1 MWGERYMNKKKIRN
15 SNYELM
21 RIISMFLII
30 LYHVIYHGQVI
41 QNCYNEGAKI
51 ILELLEF
58 LTLVHVN
65 SFVLVTGYFQSTSN
79 FKQSKLWSILN
90 ASIFYRI
97 LIMLILLFGG
107 VIILDKLTIIKE
119 AFPININEYWF
130 IKCYIL
136 LYCLSPFINKG
147 LKNFDKRS
155 FQKLLIAMFVI
166 FSLLPLMTGRSFFEN
181 NGFSLYQFIYMYI
194 IGAYLR
200 RYPLDKNYIFKAMSK
215 RMYQLVLIFVFFGSL
230 FLNYIFSKYAL
241 SIIGINSILDEISSY
256 ITEASIL
263 YNNPFVVIQTI
274 AYFAFFATL
283 SINSKIINKIA
294 TLTIGVYLIHDNNF
308 VRALIYDAL
317 KINNGPIYSYKF
329 IIYVI
334 IISVVIYIF
343 CLVIE
348 WLRQLLFR
356 FIYKLKISYKIREKY
371 YRFINSIHFIK
382 IEESKEEV

>member
-1 MWGERYMNKKKIRN
+1 MSTTKVRN

-30 LYHVIYHGQVI
+30 LYHVIYHGQVL
-41 QNCYNEGAKI
+41 QNCHNEGAKI

-58 LTLVHVN
+58 FTLVHVN
-65 SFVLVTGYFQSTSN
+65 SFVLLSGYFQSTSN

-90 ASIFYRI
+90 ASLFYR
-97 LIMLILLFGG
+97 
-107 VIILDKLTIIKE
+107 VIIMIIFIFLLGYSLDKLTIIKE

-147 LKNFDKRS
+147 LKNFDKRN
-155 FQKLLIAMFVI
+155 FQKLLLVMFVI

-200 RYPLDKNYIFKAMSK
+200 RYPLDKNYIFKVMSK

-230 FLNYIFSKYAL
+230 FLNYIFSKYTL
-241 SIIGINSILDEISSY
+241 SITGINSILDELSSY

-308 VRALIYDAL
+308 LRGFIYNAL

-334 IISVVIYIF
+334 IITIVIYIC
-343 CLVIE
+343 CLIIE
-348 WLRQLLFR
+348 WLRQLLFK
-356 FIYKLKISYKIREKY
+356 FVYNLKISYKIREKHY
-371 YRFINSIHFIK
+371 NFINSIHFVK
-382 IEESKEEV
+382 IDSKEEV

>member
-1 MWGERYMNKKKIRN
+1 MTDVENVRN
-15 SNYELM
+15 SNFELL
-21 RIISMFLII
+21 RIVSMFLII
-30 LYHVIYHGQVI
+30 LYHVIYHGQVL
-41 QNCYNEGAKI
+41 QNCHNEGAKI

-58 LTLVHVN
+58 FTLVHVN
-65 SFVLVTGYFQSTSN
+65 SFVLLSGYFQSTSN

-90 ASIFYRI
+90 ASLFYR
-97 LIMLILLFGG
+97 
-107 VIILDKLTIIKE
+107 VIIMIIFIFLLGYSLDKLTIIKE

-147 LKNFDKRS
+147 LKNFDKRN
-155 FQKLLIAMFVI
+155 FQKLLLVMFVI

-200 RYPLDKNYIFKAMSK
+200 RYPLDKNYIFKVMSK

-230 FLNYIFSKYAL
+230 FLNYIFSKYTL
-241 SIIGINSILDEISSY
+241 SITGINSILDELSSY

-308 VRALIYDAL
+308 LRGFIYNAL

-334 IISVVIYIF
+334 IITIVIYIC
-343 CLVIE
+343 CLIIE
-348 WLRQLLFR
+348 WLRQLLFK
-356 FIYKLKISYKIREKY
+356 FVYNLKISYKIREKHY
-371 YRFINSIHFIK
+371 NFINSIHFVK
-382 IEESKEEV
+382 IDSKEEV

>member
-1 MWGERYMNKKKIRN
+1 MTDVENVRN

-30 LYHVIYHGQVI
+30 LYHVIYHGQVL
-41 QNCYNEGAKI
+41 QNCHNEGAKI

-58 LTLVHVN
+58 FTLVHVN
-65 SFVLVTGYFQSTSN
+65 SFVLLSGYFQSTSN

-90 ASIFYRI
+90 ASLFYR
-97 LIMLILLFGG
+97 
-107 VIILDKLTIIKE
+107 VIIMIIFIFLLGYSLDKLTIIKE

-147 LKNFDKRS
+147 LKNFDKRN
-155 FQKLLIAMFVI
+155 FQKLLLVMFVI

-200 RYPLDKNYIFKAMSK
+200 RYPLDKNYIFKVMSK

-230 FLNYIFSKYAL
+230 FLNYIFSKYTL
-241 SIIGINSILDEISSY
+241 SITGINSILDELSSY

-308 VRALIYDAL
+308 LRGFIYNAL

-334 IISVVIYIF
+334 IITIVIYIC
-343 CLVIE
+343 CLIIE
-348 WLRQLLFR
+348 WLRQLLFK
-356 FIYKLKISYKIREKY
+356 FVYNLKISYKIREKHY
-371 YRFINSIHFIK
+371 NFINSIHFVK
-382 IEESKEEV
+382 IDSKEEV

>member
-1 MWGERYMNKKKIRN
+1 MGERYMSTTKVRN

-30 LYHVIYHGQVI
+30 LYHVIYHGQVL
-41 QNCYNEGAKI
+41 QNCHNEGAKI

-58 LTLVHVN
+58 FTLVHVN
-65 SFVLVTGYFQSTSN
+65 SFVLLSGYFQSTSN

-90 ASIFYRI
+90 ASLFYR
-97 LIMLILLFGG
+97 
-107 VIILDKLTIIKE
+107 VIIMIIFIFLLGYSLDKLTIIKE

-147 LKNFDKRS
+147 LKNFDKRN
-155 FQKLLIAMFVI
+155 FQKLLLVMFVI

-200 RYPLDKNYIFKAMSK
+200 RYPLDKNYIFKVMSK
-215 RMYQLVLIFVFFGSL
+215 RMYQLVLIFIFSGSI
-230 FLNYIFSKYAL
+230 FLNYIFSKYTL
-241 SIIGINSILDEISSY
+241 SITGINSILDELSSY

-308 VRALIYDAL
+308 LRGFIYNAL

-334 IISVVIYIF
+334 IITIVIYIC
-343 CLVIE
+343 CLIIE
-348 WLRQLLFR
+348 WLRQLLFK
-356 FIYKLKISYKIREKY
+356 FVYNLKISYKIREKHY
-371 YRFINSIHFIK
+371 NFINSIHFVK
-382 IEESKEEV
+382 IDSKEEV

>member
-1 MWGERYMNKKKIRN
+1 MGERYMSTTKVRN

-30 LYHVIYHGQVI
+30 LYHVIYHGQVL
-41 QNCYNEGAKI
+41 QNCHNEGAKI

-58 LTLVHVN
+58 FTLVHVN
-65 SFVLVTGYFQSTSN
+65 SFVLLSGYFQSTSN

-90 ASIFYRI
+90 ASLFYR
-97 LIMLILLFGG
+97 
-107 VIILDKLTIIKE
+107 VIIMIIFIFLLGYSLDKLTIIKE

-147 LKNFDKRS
+147 LKNFDKRN
-155 FQKLLIAMFVI
+155 FQKLLLVMFVI

-200 RYPLDKNYIFKAMSK
+200 RYPLDKNYIFKVMSK

-230 FLNYIFSKYAL
+230 FLNYIFSKYTL
-241 SIIGINSILDEISSY
+241 SITGINSILDELSSY

-308 VRALIYDAL
+308 LRGFIYNAL

-334 IISVVIYIF
+334 IITIVIYIC
-343 CLVIE
+343 CLIIE
-348 WLRQLLFR
+348 WLRQLLFK
-356 FIYKLKISYKIREKY
+356 FVYNLKISYKIREKHY
-371 YRFINSIHFIK
+371 NFINSIHFVK
-382 IEESKEEV
+382 IDSKEEV

>member
-1 MWGERYMNKKKIRN
+1 MTGVENVRN
-15 SNYELM
+15 SNFELL
-21 RIISMFLII
+21 RIVSMFLII
-30 LYHVIYHGQVI
+30 LYHVIYHGQVL
-41 QNCYNEGAKI
+41 QNCHNEGAKI

-58 LTLVHVN
+58 FTLVHVN
-65 SFVLVTGYFQSTSN
+65 SFVLLSGYFQSTSN

-90 ASIFYRI
+90 ASLFYR
-97 LIMLILLFGG
+97 
-107 VIILDKLTIIKE
+107 VIIMIIFIFLLGYSLDKLTIIKE

-147 LKNFDKRS
+147 LKNFDKRN
-155 FQKLLIAMFVI
+155 FQKLLLVMFVI

-200 RYPLDKNYIFKAMSK
+200 RYPLDKNYIFKVMSK

-230 FLNYIFSKYAL
+230 FLNYIFSKYTL
-241 SIIGINSILDEISSY
+241 SITGINSILDELSSY

-308 VRALIYDAL
+308 LRGFIYNAL

-334 IISVVIYIF
+334 IITIVIYIC
-343 CLVIE
+343 CLIIE
-348 WLRQLLFR
+348 WLRQLLFK
-356 FIYKLKISYKIREKY
+356 FVYNLKISYKIREKHY
-371 YRFINSIHFIK
+371 NFINSIHFVK
-382 IEESKEEV
+382 IDSKEEV

>member
-1 MWGERYMNKKKIRN
+1 MGERYMSKTKIRN

-21 RIISMFLII
+21 RIVSMFLIV
-30 LYHVIYHGQVI
+30 LYHVIYHGQVL
-41 QNCYNEGAKI
+41 QNCCNEGAKI

-58 LTLVHVN
+58 FTLVHVN
-65 SFVLVTGYFQSTSN
+65 SFILVSGYFQSTSN

-90 ASIFYRI
+90 ASFFYRVVIMVI
-97 LIMLILLFGG
+97 LLILG
-107 VIILDKLTIIKE
+107 VITLDKLTIIKE

-147 LKNFDKRS
+147 LKNFDKKS
-155 FQKLLIAMFVI
+155 FQKLLVVMFII
-166 FSLLPLMTGRSFFEN
+166 FSILPVMTGRLFFEN
-181 NGFSLYQFIYMYI
+181 NGFSLYQFVYLYI

-200 RYPLDKNYIFKAMSK
+200 RYPLDKNYIFKVMSK
-215 RMYQLVLIFVFFGSL
+215 RMYQLVLVFIFFGVL
-230 FLNYIFSKYAL
+230 ILNYIFSKYAL
-241 SIIGINSILDEISSY
+241 SIIGINTVLDEVSSY
-256 ITEASIL
+256 ITDASIL

-274 AYFAFFATL
+274 AYFAFFGTL
-283 SINSKIINKIA
+283 SLKNKVINKISA
-294 TLTIGVYLIHDNNF
+294 LTIGVYLIHDNNF

-334 IISVVIYIF
+334 IISIVIYIC
-343 CLVIE
+343 CLIIE

-356 FIYKLKISYKIREKY
+356 FVYNLKISNKIREKY
-371 YRFINSIHFIK
+371 YHFINSIHFVK